1 MHCEYTDLYVYIA
14 FMTSRIDVPAG
25 TALVILWSSGF
36 IGAELGTAEAPA
48 HTLLAW
54 RYVAAAVLLV
64 AWCRYRRLK
73 PTWHAIRIHAVLGL
87 FCQFLYLGATI
98 TGIGMGVP
106 PGVAALIAAL
116 QPLLVALASSRIF
129 GERVR
134 PRQSL
139 GLVVGIAGVALVVV
153 GDMSGADLA
162 WPVYLLPAAGMLALS
177 IGTIGQRV
185 LAPKEP
191 IALSMAIQCSFSA
204 LGFMAWSISA
214 GDAAPPMTVAFG
226 AAVVWTVVLSTFG
239 AYGAYLFVVRRN
251 GPTRASVLLYLTP
264 PTTMLWAWLMFG
276 DAITWIG
283 VGGLVV
289 SAVGVAAYVSGS
301 ATRNDRRA
309 GHSPASAASIVS
321 SSAKVTK

>member
-1 MHCEYTDLYVYIA
+1 MR
-14 FMTSRIDVPAG
+14 SRVDVIAG
-25 TALVILWSSGF
+25 TALVVLWSSGF

-54 RYVAAAVLLV
+54 RYLAAAALLI
-64 AWCRYRRLK
+64 AWCRFRKLT

-116 QPLLVALASSRIF
+116 QPLVVAMASSRIF
-129 GERVR
+129 GERVGG
-134 PRQSL
+134 RQVL
-139 GLVVGIAGVALVVV
+139 GLVVGIAGVSLVVV
-153 GDMSGADLA
+153 GDLSGADLF

-177 IGTIGQRV
+177 VGTIGQRV

-191 IALSMAIQCSFSA
+191 IALAMAIQCSISAVGFMTWSA
-204 LGFMAWSISA
+204 LA
-214 GDAAPPMTVAFG
+214 GDVAPPMTRGFL

-264 PTTMLWAWLMFG
+264 PTTMLWALLMFG
-276 DAITWIG
+276 DEITWLG
-283 VGGLVV
+283 LGGLVV
-289 SAVGVAAYVSGS
+289 SAIGVAAYLRGTHVSDGS
-301 ATRNDRRA
+301 TGRSAGSTPADPATKC
-309 GHSPASAASIVS
+309 HSPASAASIAS
-321 SSAKVTK
+321 SSANATK

>member
-1 MHCEYTDLYVYIA
+1 
-14 FMTSRIDVPAG
+14 MTSRIDVLAG

-36 IGAELGTAEAPA
+36 IGAELGTAEATA

-64 AWCRYRRLK
+64 VWCRYRRLT

-129 GERVR
+129 GERVG

-139 GLVVGIAGVALVVV
+139 GLVIGIAGVALVVV

-177 IGTIGQRV
+177 IGTIGQRI

-204 LGFMAWSISA
+204 VGFMAWSMVA

-226 AAVVWTVVLSTFG
+226 AAVAWTVVLSTFG

-264 PTTMLWAWLMFG
+264 PTTMVWAWAMFG
-276 DAITWIG
+276 DAITWLGVVGLLVSAIG
-283 VGGLVV
+283 VVLYLSKTHVRGT
-289 SAVGVAAYVSGS
+289 STP
-301 ATRNDRRA
+301 ATSC
-309 GHSPASAASIVS
+309 HSPASAASIVS

>member
-1 MHCEYTDLYVYIA
+1 MKANVDAV
-14 FMTSRIDVPAG
+14 AG
-25 TALVILWSSGF
+25 TALVVLWSSGF

-54 RYVAAAVLLV
+54 RYVAAAALLI
-64 AWCRYRRLK
+64 AWCRYRRLT

-116 QPLLVALASSRIF
+116 QPLVVATASSRIF
-129 GERVR
+129 GERVGG
-134 PRQSL
+134 RQSL
-139 GLVVGIAGVALVVV
+139 GLVVGIAGVSLVVL

-177 IGTIGQRV
+177 MGTIGQRV

-191 IALSMAIQCSFSA
+191 IALAMAIQCSISAAGFMTWSA
-204 LGFMAWSISA
+204 LA
-214 GDAAPPMTVAFG
+214 GDVAPPMTTGFW
-226 AAVVWTVVLSTFG
+226 AAVAWTVVLSTFG

-276 DAITWIG
+276 DAITWLG
-283 VGGLVV
+283 LGGLVI
-289 SAVGVAAYVSGS
+289 SAGGVALYVYGTSTP
-301 ATRNDRRA
+301 ATKC
-309 GHSPASAASIVS
+309 HSPASAASIVS
-321 SSAKVTK
+321 SSANVTK

>member
-1 MHCEYTDLYVYIA
+1 MKVNVDAVA
-14 FMTSRIDVPAG
+14 A
-25 TALVILWSSGF
+25 TALVVLWSSGF

-54 RYVAAAVLLV
+54 RYVAAVVLLI
-64 AWCRYRRLK
+64 AWCRYRGLT

-116 QPLLVALASSRIF
+116 QPLLVAAASSRIF
-129 GERVR
+129 GERVM

-139 GLVVGIAGVALVVV
+139 GLVVGIVGVTLVVV

-177 IGTIGQRV
+177 IGTIGQRI

-191 IALSMAIQCSFSA
+191 IALSMAIQCSVSA
-204 LGFMAWSISA
+204 AGFMTWSMLA
-214 GDAAPPMTVAFG
+214 GDAAPPMTVGFG
-226 AAVVWTVVLSTFG
+226 LAVAWTVVLSTFG

-264 PTTMLWAWLMFG
+264 PTTMVWAWLMFG
-276 DAITWIG
+276 DAITWLG
-283 VGGLVV
+283 AGGLLV
-289 SAVGVAAYVSGS
+289 SAIGVAAYVSGTS
-301 ATRNDRRA
+301 TPCYEPGVEPAERPKPSR
-309 GHSPASAASIVS
+309 SPASAASIVS

>member
-1 MHCEYTDLYVYIA
+1 MR
-14 FMTSRIDVPAG
+14 SRVDAIAG
-25 TALVILWSSGF
+25 TALVVLWSSGF

-54 RYVAAAVLLV
+54 RYLAAVALLI
-64 AWCRYRRLK
+64 AWCRYRGLT

-116 QPLLVALASSRIF
+116 QPLVVAMASSRVF
-129 GERVR
+129 GERVGG
-134 PRQSL
+134 RQTL
-139 GLVVGIAGVALVVV
+139 GLVVGIVGVSLVVV

-177 IGTIGQRV
+177 VGTIGQR
-185 LAPKEP
+185 LLDPTEP
-191 IALSMAIQCSFSA
+191 IPLAMAIQCSISAVGFMIWSA
-204 LGFMAWSISA
+204 LA
-214 GDAAPPMTVAFG
+214 GDVAPPMTTGFL
-226 AAVVWTVVLSTFG
+226 AAVAWTVVLSTFG

-264 PTTMLWAWLMFG
+264 PTTMLWAFVMFG
-276 DAITWIG
+276 DAITWLG
-283 VGGLVV
+283 VGGLLI
-289 SAVGVAAYVSGS
+289 SAIGVAAYVSDGSTGRSAGSTPAES
-301 ATRNDRRA
+301 ATKC
-309 GHSPASAASIVS
+309 HSPASAASIVS
-321 SSAKVTK
+321 SSANVTK